1 MLNQGE
7 PSPPNGDPGAS
18 VALWGDGASGPP
30 LYRSISH
37 GLFAATILLLLPRQ
51 YGSAAIAFVL
61 SLAFSVAAARVR
73 KAAKAERDTKA
84 DGSPSD
90 GDPSDGDPPT
100 PAASELDTA
109 ASDTSEVLAAPEPS
123 N

>member
-37 GLFAATILLLLPRQ
+37 GFFAATILLLLPRQ

-73 KAAKAERDTKA
+73 KAAKAERDTKG
-84 DGSPSD
+84 DGSPPD
-90 GDPSDGDPPT
+90 GDPLPP
-100 PAASELDTA
+100 PASELDTA
-109 ASDTSEVLAAPEPS
+109 ASEASEVLAAPEPS